1 MIWNSNNQVNIR
13 HRLLLTNREVSNFPI
28 AFTNN
33 LSDNVKLS
41 KTQLSN
47 TIQSAALPSKILET
61 DLALMKNV
69 IKIVAKSIV
78 VPLGLTGVVC
88 FGSL

>member
-13 HRLLLTNREVSNFPI
+13 HRLLLTNREVSNFPK
-28 AFTNN
+28 AFANN
-33 LSDNVKLS
+33 LSDNIKLS

-47 TIQSAALPSKILET
+47 TIQSAALPSKILKTELT
-61 DLALMKNV
+61 LMKNV
-69 IKIVAKSIV
+69 IKTVAKSIV